1 MTPQNLVN
9 PLATNVPYYI
19 ETSQFICK
27 AIQLTG
33 SYMMRNIGRWW
44 VNKYLQDA
52 YCLISHELKATRQW
66 NLVR

>member
-44 VNKYLQDA
+44 VNK
-52 YCLISHELKATRQW
+52 
-66 NLVR
+66 